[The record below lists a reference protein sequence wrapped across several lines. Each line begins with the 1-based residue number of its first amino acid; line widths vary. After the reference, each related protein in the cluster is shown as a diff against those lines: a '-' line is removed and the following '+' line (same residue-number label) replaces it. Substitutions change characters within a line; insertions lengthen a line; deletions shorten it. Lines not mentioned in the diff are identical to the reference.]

1 MDKYLGFILHV
12 LAENQESIIADLY
25 DLGFEA
31 FIEEEDQ
38 IQAFI
43 ASKDWDEEKALLI
56 SNYLSESKI
65 KYQIIEHDPQDWNL
79 VWESNFKDILI
90 QDELHIRASFHPPDK
105 NAEVELLIAPKMAF
119 GTGHHSTTFMILN
132 WMTGQ
137 NFHGKSVLDF
147 GCGTGILGIYA
158 KKKGCDHLVLV
169 DIEEQAI
176 ENSKENAG
184 LNHVNVDKILLGST
198 EQIEGMKF
206 DLILANITRNIL
218 KETLPTLASLLNSE
232 GLIIVSGFLMEDKEF
247 MENLL
252 NINGLSPMETFK
264 DKDWLAI
271 LACRN

>member
-1 MDKYLGFILHV
+1 MDKYLGFV
-12 LAENQESIIADLY
+12 LNVPAENQEPIIANLY
-25 DLGFEA
+25 ELGFEA

-43 ASKDWDEEKALLI
+43 SNIDWDEVKALLI

-65 KYQIIEHDPQDWNL
+65 KYQIIEHDPQDWNR

-90 QDELHIRASFHPPDK
+90 QNKLHIRASFHPAHK
-105 NAEVELLIAPKMAF
+105 NVEVELLIAPKMAF

-132 WMTGQ
+132 WMIGQ

-158 KKKGCDHLVLV
+158 KKKGCDHLVMV

-176 ENSKENAG
+176 ENSKENAE
-184 LNHVNVDKILLGST
+184 LNNVAVDKIFLGST
-198 EQIEGMKF
+198 EQIKSMKF

-218 KETLPTLASLLNSE
+218 KETLPTLATLLNSE
-232 GLIIVSGFLMEDKEF
+232 GLIIVSGFLLEDKEF

-252 NINGLSPMETFK
+252 KNNGLSPIETFR

-271 LACRN
+271 LAERN